1 MSTQITFDWS
11 QEVIIEDETFSPDCL
26 ERQRYADFLASY
38 IEGQNINKPYVL
50 NLNSEWGTG
59 KTYFLKRWAYDMGKK
74 HPVIYVDAWK
84 EDNSNDP
91 FMVVI
96 SAIISQLKMQ
106 TSFPDESPF
115 TRGIEQSVRILKQI
129 GPLVVGALAKKYLGE
144 SIENLKKED
153 NTDAEINA
161 EIGTAAT
168 KIASALISEHENRSK
183 SVIALKKSIEGWI
196 KAVTGHTGK
205 GSPTLV
211 IIDELDRCRP
221 SYAVE
226 MLEVVKHIFDIPGVF
241 FIISTDTEQL
251 QHAIKVVYGS
261 GFNAQIYL
269 SRFFDARFTLQPAP
283 LESVIQAHCNTMVFE
298 PAFQNETKI
307 TLWPPCYEHIKNIT
321 TVMDAFEIAPRDS
334 IQIVNRI
341 VSILLHSPNGS
352 VLDLIYLTT
361 LLCLQKKD
369 YNFYSSIVT
378 SKQLN
383 EMSTYY
389 NDSPWLISS
398 KKLRLDIHHPEVFRN
413 DIKRVEMP
421 LSNYYSSIF
430 LGYLGTFK
438 SQNALSNAVFL
449 MKADEIINEIISSV
463 NMRGFKVALI
473 EENIRK
479 WFNYYYLCNELDMVN
494 KNKYKELVEL
504 ATSFG

>member
-11 QEVIIEDETFSPDCL
+11 QEIIIEGETFAPDCL
-26 ERQRYADFLASY
+26 ERERYADFLASY
-38 IEGQNINKPYVL
+38 IDGQNKNKPYVL
-50 NLNSEWGTG
+50 NLNSGWGTG
-59 KTYFLKRWAYDMGKK
+59 KTYFLKRWAHDMGTK
-74 HPVIYVDAWK
+74 HPVIYIDAWK

-91 FMVVI
+91 FMAVI
-96 SAIISQLKMQ
+96 SAIISQLRKQ
-106 TSFPDESPF
+106 TSFPDESLF
-115 TRGIEQSVRILKQI
+115 YRGVEQGVKLFKQVA
-129 GPLVVGALAKKYLGE
+129 PLVLDVLAKKYIGE
-144 SIENLKKED
+144 SLEKLTDD
-153 NTDAEINA
+153 NVDTGLSTQV
-161 EIGTAAT
+161 GTAAT
-168 KIASALISEHENRSK
+168 KIATALIADHENRSK

-196 KAVTGHTGK
+196 DAVTGHTGK
-205 GSPTLV
+205 VSPTLV

-251 QHAIKVVYGS
+251 QHAIKVVYGE

-269 SRFFDARFTLQPAP
+269 SRFFDARFTLQQAP
-283 LESVIQAHCNTMVFE
+283 LESVINAHCNTMVFE
-298 PAFQNETKI
+298 PVFQNETKI

-383 EMSTYY
+383 EMSAYY
-389 NDSPWLISS
+389 NDSSWLISS
-398 KKLRLDIHHPEVFRN
+398 KKLRLDIHHPKIFRSEV
-413 DIKRVEMP
+413 KRVEMP

-438 SQNALSNAVFL
+438 SQNPLANAVFL
-449 MKADEIINEIISSV
+449 NKADEIISEILSSINRNGV
-463 NMRGFKVALI
+463 DVALT
-473 EENIRK
+473 EENIRR
-479 WFNYYYLCNELDMVN
+479 WFNYYYLYNDLDMVN